1 MAAPARPR
9 VAVYGIA
16 RDEETQLERWVA
28 AAREADVLLLVDTG
42 STDRTLKLGRQLG
55 IEVHALELETFRF
68 DLARNQALA
77 LIPDDIDVCLS
88 VDLDEVLAA
97 DWRVRL
103 DEVWRSD
110 LSTAMCWMNWRW
122 SSHHPPLR
130 WTVERIHARHGCRWE
145 RAVHEHLTA
154 DQPERIA
161 LSEIEIEHLRDP
173 SAARPTYSSLL
184 QLALSERP
192 GDARLAHMYA
202 NDLRMHGQADEAR
215 AWFHHCLELAPPPNE
230 RLHSLLMLS
239 HLEPERRELL
249 LLDACAEFPQRREP
263 WCELGQHH
271 LQERRFRA
279 ALATSQRALS
289 ITEPA
294 DDYLTNPYA
303 WGPWPDQIAAAA
315 AHELAERDWHA
326 HHARRAQTGDR
337 SEHTAEPASSDQPV
351 INFVLVTFR
360 DRSAGARMLEQ
371 LRRSVD
377 VPHTL
382 IEIDNSSRN
391 VGWAAACN
399 AAAERGEAELIAFV
413 NQDVTLTDGWL
424 EPILET
430 FETDAN
436 LVIAGPRC
444 LDGLPWPRV
453 PIGLESWVCGACML
467 VRREFFESVG
477 GFDSERF
484 PHEYAETDLERTAL
498 ARGHSISTIEQ
509 SEVIHHYEVAKSE
522 QVLAWRAQG
531 ARNQAIKWGLPLDP
545 WGVAHISPLQASGEP
560 NAPVGERAATRR
572 VGRKRSRVI
581 VSMTTIPSRLPH
593 CGQALDRLLSQ
604 SVTDFDLEL
613 YLPEVC
619 TRTGERY
626 EPPAELTAYGD
637 RLTVRRITTD
647 YGPATK
653 LLGPLATILKD
664 GDEDRRAVITVDD
677 DVLLEPH
684 AIEELLG
691 AAARHPH
698 TALGFMGVSG
708 AHFIHAETIGANGLS
723 HVAVDVLGGYRAAL
737 YPVEVLDRTL
747 FADLDALTER
757 VGSFLD
763 DDHLIG
769 WNLAR
774 RGIPRAVV
782 ATRHPGPRHAPNIVL
797 LDLPDAISRDGGDPS
812 SVQRDHRELI
822 AYYRTMGWVSS
833 PHSVPA
839 GLESPSARRSPA
851 ARSALQ

>member
-1 MAAPARPR
+1 MAARARPR

-28 AAREADVLLLVDTG
+28 AARDADVLLLVDTG
-42 STDRTLKLGRQLG
+42 SADGTPELGRQLG
-55 IEVHALELETFRF
+55 VEVHALELEMFRF
-68 DLARNQALA
+68 DQARNRALA

-88 VDLDEVLAA
+88 VDLDEVLGA

-122 SSHHPPLR
+122 SPDHSPLR

-145 RAVHEHLTA
+145 HPVHERLSA
-154 DQPERIA
+154 DEPKTIA
-161 LSEIEIEHLRDP
+161 LFEIEIEHLRDP
-173 SAARPTYSSLL
+173 SAPRSTYASLL
-184 QLALSERP
+184 QLALCERP

-202 NDLRMHGQADEAR
+202 NDLRMQGQADEAL
-215 AWFHHCLELAPPPNE
+215 AWFHRCLELAPPPNE

-249 LLDACAEFPQRREP
+249 LLDACAEFPHRREP
-263 WCELGQHH
+263 WCEFGQHH
-271 LQERRFRA
+271 LQQRRFRA

-303 WGPWPDQIAAAA
+303 WGPWPDQIAATA
-315 AHELAERDWHA
+315 AHALAERDWHA
-326 HHARRAQTGDR
+326 HHARRAQAGDR
-337 SEHTAEPASSDQPV
+337 SEDTAEPASSDQPMV
-351 INFVLVTFR
+351 NFILVTFR
-360 DRSAGARMLEQ
+360 DRAAGARMLEQ
-371 LRRSVD
+371 LRRTVH

-382 IEIDNSSRN
+382 IEIDNSSSN
-391 VGWAAACN
+391 VGWAAASN
-399 AAAERGEAELIAFV
+399 AAARRGDAELIAFV
-413 NQDVTLTDGWL
+413 NQDLTLTDGWL
-424 EPILET
+424 EPILEA

-444 LDGLPWPRV
+444 VDGLPWPRV
-453 PIGLESWVCGACML
+453 PIGLQSWVCGACIL
-467 VRREFFESVG
+467 VRREFFESVA

-484 PHEYAETDLERTAL
+484 PHEYAETDLERTAV

-509 SEVIHHYEVAKSE
+509 SEVIHHYEETKSE

-531 ARNQAIKWGLPLDP
+531 ARNQAMKWGLPLDP
-545 WGVAHISPLQASGEP
+545 WGVAHISPDEAHGEP
-560 NAPVGERAATRR
+560 TALMAERAAPRR
-572 VGRKRSRVI
+572 AERNPSRVI

-593 CGQALDRLLSQ
+593 CSHALDRLLSQ

-619 TRTGERY
+619 RRTGERY
-626 EPPAELTAYGD
+626 EPPAELAAYGD
-637 RLTVRRITTD
+637 RLTVRQITRD

-653 LLGPLATILKD
+653 LLGPLATILE

-698 TALGFMGVSG
+698 AALGFMGVSG

-723 HVAVDVLGGYRAAL
+723 HVAVDVLGGYRAVL

-747 FADLDALTER
+747 FTDLDALTER
-757 VGSFLD
+757 IGPFLD
-763 DDHLIG
+763 DDHLFG

-774 RGIPRAVV
+774 RGIPRAVI
-782 ATRHPGPRHAPNIVL
+782 ATHHPGPRHAPNIEL
-797 LDLPDAISRDGGDPS
+797 LDLPDAISGEGGDPP
-812 SVQRDHRELI
+812 SVQRHHQELI
-822 AYYRTMGWVSS
+822 AHYRTMGWIRT
-833 PHSVPA
+833 PQSVPA
-839 GLESPSARRSPA
+839 GLESPSARP
-851 ARSALQ
+851 ALQ